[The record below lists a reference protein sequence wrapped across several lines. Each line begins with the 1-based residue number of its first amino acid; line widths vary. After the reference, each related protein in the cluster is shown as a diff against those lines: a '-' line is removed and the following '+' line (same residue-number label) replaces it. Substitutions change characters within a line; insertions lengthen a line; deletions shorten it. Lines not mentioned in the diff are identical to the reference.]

1 MTKEQFKITG
11 MHCTSC
17 AMNIEGELEDL
28 QGIIKADV
36 NFPKQITH
44 VEYDEKIVSAQ
55 QIITTIEKLGYQ
67 VSQS

>member
-1 MTKEQFKITG
+1 MTKQQFKVTG

-28 QGIIKADV
+28 RGILKADV
-36 NFPKQITH
+36 NFPKQLTQ
-44 VEYDEKIVSAQ
+44 VEYDETLVTPQ

-67 VSQS
+67 VSQ

>member
-1 MTKEQFKITG
+1 MTQGLFKITG

-28 QGIIKADV
+28 RGIIKATV
-36 NFPKQITH
+36 NFPKQITQ
-44 VEYDEKIVSAQ
+44 VEYDETVVTTQ

>member
-1 MTKEQFKITG
+1 MTKQQFKVTG

-28 QGIIKADV
+28 RGILKADV
-36 NFPKQITH
+36 NFPKQMTQ
-44 VEYDEKIVSAQ
+44 VEYDETLVTPQ

-67 VSQS
+67 VSQQ

>member
-1 MTKEQFKITG
+1 MTKGQFKITG

-28 QGIIKADV
+28 RGIIKATV
-36 NFPKQITH
+36 NFPKQITQ
-44 VEYDEKIVSAQ
+44 VEYDETLVTAQ
-55 QIITTIEKLGYQ
+55 QIISTIEKLGYQ

>member
-1 MTKEQFKITG
+1 MSQLQLKVTG

-28 QGIIKADV
+28 QGVKRV
-36 NFPKQITH
+36 NVHFAKQLTQ
-44 VEYDEKIVSAQ
+44 VEYDETQVDSH

-67 VSQS
+67 VVSS

>member
-28 QGIIKADV
+28 RGIIKADV

-44 VEYDEKIVSAQ
+44 VEYDETVITPQ

>member
-1 MTKEQFKITG
+1 MTKQQFKITG

-28 QGIIKADV
+28 RGILKADV
-36 NFPKQITH
+36 NFPKQLTQ
-44 VEYDEKIVSAQ
+44 VEYDETIVTSQ

-67 VSQS
+67 VSQQ